1 MTRITTGARLSAQPT
16 DLSAAEAT
24 FSPDGQYWW
33 DGQICFPAVSADRKW
48 RFDGTSWVPVRRY
61 QPLPTRLVCFGA
73 VWLVALAGWLVAGI
87 GFLVAEAPNHS
98 TGNELPVIGSLAGVA
113 VLATIAWGFLLGRGR
128 RSVWVSPSA
137 VAGATVEMFLYVA
150 AMIAVPSPSGDDQDT
165 AAGAGI
171 VILGIPTALA
181 ILALLWL
188 GAGIGIASRSRVAP

>member
-1 MTRITTGARLSAQPT
+1 MRSQQISLLPKPLSRPTVGTGGMDKSGFPQSAQTGNGASTARPGC
-16 DLSAAEAT
+16 L
-24 FSPDGQYWW
+24 
-33 DGQICFPAVSADRKW
+33 CADI
-48 RFDGTSWVPVRRY
+48 SHC
-61 QPLPTRLVCFGA
+61 QPRLVCFGA
-73 VWLVALAGWLVAGI
+73 VWLVALVGWLVAGI

-137 VAGATVEMFLYVA
+137 VAGAAVEMFLYVA

-188 GAGIGIASRSRVAP
+188 GAGIGIASRSHLGGQRAPFVKQSA